1 MHQKAWVQ
9 RITRTLLTRRT
20 HASQALD
27 QGVVLKQFAVG
38 QRSLECP
45 NKNARLANRAPWE
58 IFRGELGMLDAM
70 FVTNILADKMQTVA
84 FFLIAAMTQDDAEHA
99 QGYEG
104 AEHDHGGLY

>member
-1 MHQKAWVQ
+1 MHQKTWVRQ
-9 RITRTLLTRRT
+9 ITRTLLTRRT

-27 QGVVLKQFAVG
+27 QGTLLKQFAAG
-38 QRSLECP
+38 QRSLDCP

-84 FFLIAAMTQDDAEHA
+84 FFLIAAMTQDDAEHT

>member
-1 MHQKAWVQ
+1 MHQKTWVRQ
-9 RITRTLLTRRT
+9 ITRTLLTRRT

-27 QGVVLKQFAVG
+27 QGTLLKQFAAG

-45 NKNARLANRAPWE
+45 NKNARLANRASLE

>member
-45 NKNARLANRAPWE
+45 NKIARLANRAPWE

>member
-1 MHQKAWVQ
+1 MGSVDYTDIADMS
-9 RITRTLLTRRT
+9 RT

-27 QGVVLKQFAVG
+27 HGVVLKQFAVG

-45 NKNARLANRAPWE
+45 NKNARLADRASWK

-84 FFLIAAMTQDDAEHA
+84 FFLIAAMTEDDAEHT
-99 QGYEG
+99 QGYES